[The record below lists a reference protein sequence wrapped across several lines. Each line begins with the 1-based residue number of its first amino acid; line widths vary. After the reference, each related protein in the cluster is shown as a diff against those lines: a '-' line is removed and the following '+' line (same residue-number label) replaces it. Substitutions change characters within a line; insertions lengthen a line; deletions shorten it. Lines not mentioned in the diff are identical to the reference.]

1 MSVSD
6 ISVTG
11 AGESLLSA
19 FTKINTNLGYQV
31 CGDGAAALYL
41 RAVTVAI
48 KDGTTAS
55 TIKPSVADNFNG
67 TAVAEENNL
76 GISGDTGNFSL
87 DATKSKL
94 HIDSTATGDI
104 SYVLLAIITENGSGN
119 IITVNPSIET
129 NGITLEFLGNDATA
143 YDLTAA
149 VDVGEIYV
157 SVLYLTAS

>member
-1 MSVSD
+1 MSVSK

-11 AGESLLSA
+11 AGESLLAA
-19 FTKINTNLGYQV
+19 FTKVNTNIDHQL
-31 CGDGAAALYL
+31 CGDGSAALYL
-41 RAVTVAI
+41 RSVAVAI
-48 KDGTTAS
+48 KNGTIAS
-55 TIKPSVADNFNG
+55 TIKPSVTDNFNG
-67 TAVAEENNL
+67 TDITEENNL

-94 HIDSTATGDI
+94 HIDSSATEVV
-104 SYVLLAIITENGSGN
+104 SYILFAVITKNGSGN

-129 NGITLEFLGNDATA
+129 NGITLEFLSNDATA

-157 SVLYLTAS
+157 SILYLTAS

>member
-1 MSVSD
+1 MSVSK

-19 FTKINTNLGYQV
+19 FTKVNTNIDNQI
-31 CGDGAAALYL
+31 CGDGTDALYL
-41 RAVTVAI
+41 RSVSVAI
-48 KDGTTAS
+48 KDGTTAA

-67 TAVAEENNL
+67 SDVTEENNL

-94 HIDSTATGDI
+94 HIDSTATGNI
-104 SYVLLAIITENGSGN
+104 SYILFAIIIENGSGN
-119 IITVNPSIET
+119 IITVKPSIET
-129 NGITLEFLGNDATA
+129 NGITLEFLSNDATA

-157 SVLYLTAS
+157 SILYLTAS